1 MTEHQ
6 SWIERITALIGATG
20 HMAFIWFL
28 LVAIWGGTTNYITRL
43 RKSKAPFSIMEL
55 IGEWSVSAFAGIIT
69 AFICHALEFSFY
81 ATAALAGITGHMGG
95 RAIGLL
101 EQAVL
106 AMWSK
111 RTGIKL
117 DEDHPQ

>member
-6 SWIERITALIGATG
+6 SWVERIAALVGATG
-20 HMAFIWFL
+20 LGFIWFFL
-28 LVAIWGGTTNYITRL
+28 MAMWGGTANYISRL

-69 AFICHALEFSFY
+69 AFICYELEFSFY
-81 ATAALAGITGHMGG
+81 ATAALAGIAGHMGG
-95 RAIGLL
+95 RAIGIL
-101 EQAVL
+101 EQAAL

>member
-1 MTEHQ
+1 MMEHQ
-6 SWIERITALIGATG
+6 SWVERITALIGATG
-20 HMAFIWFL
+20 LGFIWFFL
-28 LVAIWGGTTNYITRL
+28 MAVWGGTANYVSRL

-69 AFICHALEFSFY
+69 AFICYELEFSFY
-81 ATAALAGITGHMGG
+81 ATAALAGIAGHMGG
-95 RAIGLL
+95 RAIGML
-101 EQAVL
+101 EQAAL